1 MLYNVYGRLETRR
14 SLHVAEKNYEEWLEA
29 FKRRKIHFT
38 PEQQTAELC
47 FTAVQQKSTILQ
59 YVSEKIKTAKLCLM
73 AVEQNGMALQFVPEE
88 LKTLELCHA
97 AIKQNCK
104 SLEYVPERLREQV
117 REMAGIKESGDE

>member
-1 MLYNVYGRLETRR
+1 
-14 SLHVAEKNYEEWLEA
+14 
-29 FKRRKIHFT
+29 
-38 PEQQTAELC
+38 
-47 FTAVQQKSTILQ
+47 
-59 YVSEKIKTAKLCLM
+59 M